1 MKFEQRFKR
10 VSESGFCN
18 NWVVRYSICMYIPA
32 HNVVTEE
39 APLWD
44 VMREF
49 NFAMLITAP
58 DGIPF
63 ATSIPFTPLEKT
75 RKLTAHVAR
84 ANPQWQHLETAKEVL
99 VVFQAE
105 HALISS
111 RWYEKHPNVPTWN
124 YATVHVYGKPR
135 LLNADETRA
144 QLIALMDHHGH
155 GADMNT
161 LSEKYLAGMQNEL
174 VGFEIDITRIEGKF
188 KLSQNRSKQDQQ
200 NVIAKLE
207 EQGELERGIAERM
220 KVLQS

>member
-1 MKFEQRFKR
+1 
-10 VSESGFCN
+10 
-18 NWVVRYSICMYIPA
+18 MYIPKFNA
-32 HNVVTEE
+32 VTEE
-39 APLWD
+39 PPLWD
-44 VMREF
+44 IMRHF

-58 DGIPF
+58 DGVPF
-63 ATSIPFTPLEKT
+63 ATSIPFTVLEEA
-75 RKLTAHVAR
+75 RKLTAHVAK
-84 ANPQWQHLETAKEVL
+84 ANPQWQHLETTKEVL

-124 YATVHVYGKPR
+124 YATVHVYGTSL

-144 QLIALMDHHGH
+144 QLIALMEHHGH
-155 GADMNT
+155 DSDMNA

-207 EQGELERGIAERM
+207 QQGELERGIAGRM
-220 KVLQS
+220 KELQP

>member
-1 MKFEQRFKR
+1 
-10 VSESGFCN
+10 
-18 NWVVRYSICMYIPA
+18 MYIPA
-32 HNVVTEE
+32 HNAVTEE

-63 ATSIPFTPLEKT
+63 ATSIPFTPLENT
-75 RKLTAHVAR
+75 RKLTAHVAK
-84 ANPQWQHLETAKEVL
+84 ANPQWQHFETAKEVL

-124 YATVHVYGKPR
+124 YATVHVYGTPR

-144 QLIALMDHHGH
+144 QLIALMEHHGH
-155 GADMNT
+155 SADMNE
-161 LSEKYLAGMQNEL
+161 LSEKYKTGMQNEL

-188 KLSQNRSKQDQQ
+188 KLSQNRSKQDQH

-207 EQGELERGIAERM
+207 EQGELEHGIATRM
-220 KVLQS
+220 KELQP

>member
-1 MKFEQRFKR
+1 
-10 VSESGFCN
+10 
-18 NWVVRYSICMYIPA
+18 MYIPA
-32 HNVVTEE
+32 HNAVTEE

-63 ATSIPFTPLEKT
+63 ATSIPFTPLENT
-75 RKLTAHVAR
+75 RKLTAHVAK
-84 ANPQWQHLETAKEVL
+84 ANPQWQHFETAKEVL

-124 YATVHVYGKPR
+124 YATVHVYGTPR

-144 QLIALMDHHGH
+144 QLIALMEHHGH
-155 GADMNT
+155 SPDMNE
-161 LSEKYLAGMQNEL
+161 LSEKYKTGMQNEL

-188 KLSQNRSKQDQQ
+188 KLSQNRSKQDQH

-207 EQGELERGIAERM
+207 EQGELEHGIAERM
-220 KVLQS
+220 KELQP

>member
-1 MKFEQRFKR
+1 
-10 VSESGFCN
+10 
-18 NWVVRYSICMYIPA
+18 MYIPKF
-32 HNVVTEE
+32 NEVTEE

-44 VMREF
+44 LMREF

-63 ATSIPFTPLEKT
+63 ATSIPFTPLENT

-144 QLIALMDHHGH
+144 QLIALMEQHGH
-155 GADMNT
+155 GTDMT
-161 LSEKYLAGMQNEL
+161 SLSEKYKTGMQNEL
-174 VGFEIDITRIEGKF
+174 VGFEIDITRLEGKF

-207 EQGELERGIAERM
+207 QQGELERRIAGRM
-220 KVLQS
+220 TELQP

>member
-1 MKFEQRFKR
+1 
-10 VSESGFCN
+10 
-18 NWVVRYSICMYIPA
+18 MYIPTFNA
-32 HNVVTEE
+32 VTEE

-63 ATSIPFTPLEKT
+63 ATSIPFTPLEDT
-75 RKLTAHVAR
+75 RKLTAHVAK
-84 ANPQWQHLETAKEVL
+84 ANPQWQHLETDKEVL

-124 YATVHVYGKPR
+124 YAMVHVYGTPR
-135 LLNADETRA
+135 LLDADETRA
-144 QLIALMDHHGH
+144 QLMALMEQHGH
-155 GADMNT
+155 SKDMKA
-161 LSEKYLAGMQNEL
+161 LSEKYLTGMQNEL

-188 KLSQNRSKQDQQ
+188 KLSQNRTSQDQQ

-207 EQGELERGIAERM
+207 QQGELERGIAKRM
-220 KVLQS
+220 KELQS

>member
-1 MKFEQRFKR
+1 
-10 VSESGFCN
+10 
-18 NWVVRYSICMYIPA
+18 MYIPKF
-32 HNVVTEE
+32 NEVTEE

-44 VMREF
+44 LMREF

-63 ATSIPFTPLEKT
+63 ATSIPFTPLENT

-84 ANPQWQHLETAKEVL
+84 ANPQWQHFKTAKEIL

-111 RWYEKHPNVPTWN
+111 RWYEKYPNVPTWN

-144 QLIALMDHHGH
+144 QLIALMEQHGH
-155 GADMNT
+155 GADMT
-161 LSEKYLAGMQNEL
+161 ALSEKYKTGMQNEL
-174 VGFEIDITRIEGKF
+174 VGFEIDITRLEGKF

-207 EQGELERGIAERM
+207 QQGELERRIAGRM
-220 KVLQS
+220 TELQP

>member
-1 MKFEQRFKR
+1 
-10 VSESGFCN
+10 
-18 NWVVRYSICMYIPA
+18 MYIPN
-32 HNVVTEE
+32 HNAVTEE

-63 ATSIPFTPLEKT
+63 ATSIPFTPLEQT
-75 RKLTAHVAR
+75 RKLTAHVAK
-84 ANPQWQHLETAKEVL
+84 ANPQWQHFETAKEVL

-105 HALISS
+105 HAMISS

-124 YATVHVYGKPR
+124 YATVHVYGTPR

-144 QLIALMDHHGH
+144 QLLALMEKHGH
-155 GADMNT
+155 SSDMNA
-161 LSEKYLAGMQNEL
+161 LSEKYLNGMQNEL
-174 VGFEIDITRIEGKF
+174 IGFEIDITRIEGKF
-188 KLSQNRSKQDQQ
+188 KLSQNKTKQDQE

-207 EQGELERGIAERM
+207 QLGELERGIAKRM
-220 KVLQS
+220 KELQS

>member
-1 MKFEQRFKR
+1 
-10 VSESGFCN
+10 
-18 NWVVRYSICMYIPA
+18 MYIPK
-32 HNVVTEE
+32 HNEVTQE

-44 VMREF
+44 LMREF

-63 ATSIPFTPLEKT
+63 ATSIPFTPLQDT

-84 ANPQWQHLETAKEVL
+84 ANPQWQHLETTKEVL

-124 YATVHVYGKPR
+124 YATVHVYGVPR
-135 LLNADETRA
+135 LLNAVETRA
-144 QLIALMDHHGH
+144 QLIALMEQHGH
-155 GADMNT
+155 GSDMNA
-161 LSEKYLAGMQNEL
+161 LSEKYKTGMQNEL

-207 EQGELERGIAERM
+207 QQGELERGIAERM
-220 KVLQS
+220 KELQS

>member
-1 MKFEQRFKR
+1 MVLQEYQLLVLSKEPIL
-10 VSESGFCN
+10 E
-18 NWVVRYSICMYIPA
+18 YSFSMYIPKF
-32 HNVVTEE
+32 NEVTDE

-44 VMREF
+44 LMREF

-58 DGIPF
+58 DEIPF
-63 ATSIPFTPLEKT
+63 ATSIPFTPLENT

-84 ANPQWQHLETAKEVL
+84 ANPQWQHLETTKEVL

-124 YATVHVYGKPR
+124 YATVHVYGTPR
-135 LLNADETRA
+135 LLDADETRA
-144 QLIALMDHHGH
+144 QLIALMEHHGH
-155 GADMNT
+155 SADMNA

-188 KLSQNRSKQDQQ
+188 KLSQNRSRQDQQ

-207 EQGELERGIAERM
+207 EQGELERGIAGRM
-220 KVLQS
+220 KELQT

>member
-1 MKFEQRFKR
+1 
-10 VSESGFCN
+10 
-18 NWVVRYSICMYIPA
+18 MYIPA
-32 HNVVTEE
+32 FNAVTEE
-39 APLWD
+39 APLWE

-58 DGIPF
+58 DGVPF
-63 ATSIPFTPLEKT
+63 ATSIPFTPLEHS

-84 ANPQWQHLETAKEVL
+84 ANPQWQHFATAKEVL

-105 HALISS
+105 HAMISS

-124 YATVHVYGKPR
+124 YAIVHVYGTPR
-135 LLNADETRA
+135 LLDVDETRA
-144 QLIALMDHHGH
+144 QLIALMEKHGH
-155 GADMNT
+155 TADMSA

-207 EQGELERGIAERM
+207 EQGELESGIAGRM
-220 KVLQS
+220 KELQS